1 MKQAA
6 SMGAYIEFVYNGLI
20 GPFKE
25 FELSEYAAMIRAVGA
40 QSVILASD
48 LGQPV
53 NPVHPEGL
61 KAYSEGIEQQGFT
74 GIELSAMMKEN
85 PAKLLF

>member
-1 MKQAA
+1 
-6 SMGAYIEFVYNGLI
+6 MGAYIEFVYNGLI

-25 FELSEYAAMIRAVGA
+25 FEMSDYAAMIRAVGVESA
-40 QSVILASD
+40 ILASD

-61 KAYSEGIEQQGFT
+61 KMYFEGMEQQGFSRAEVSEMT
-74 GIELSAMMKEN
+74 KKN
-85 PAKLLF
+85 PAILLF